1 MSINTFDNKKLLW
14 ATLQENNCFNGLPDN
29 TFSPVKQ
36 QFEDFVIQNDNSNS
50 SLVEK
55 NKKVIGS
62 MVKYLNNV
70 KLQANTQANTLANTP
85 ANTQANTHVTPAPIE
100 EIHKREDLQEQ
111 RQNMFQD
118 RLKKRQEEF
127 TSLIEKNRPKDIDFS
142 DKNKESYSN
151 IQQESERFIKQRE
164 KDLKTFPDQSKSTIQ
179 KLNIDNS
186 IVGNRTAKEATEN
199 IVININ
205 SEKNKKIKQS
215 KKQVSFQDGKHM
227 IDEGIDSNH
236 LIPEKKEKFNR
247 LKSPPP
253 PIAITDSS
261 DEDHGKNNQLSEI
274 FNFMSS
280 IEKKLDHL
288 EKKYHLLNNQITEI
302 KTRMDNKDVETVCND
317 LLQKVES
324 TTSIY
329 DLES

>member
-70 KLQANTQANTLANTP
+70 KLQANTQANTQSI
-85 ANTQANTHVTPAPIE
+85 TQPNTHVAPAPIE
-100 EIHKREDLQEQ
+100 ETHKREDLQEE

-118 RLKKRQEEF
+118 RLKKRQQEF

-164 KDLKTFPDQSKSTIQ
+164 KDLKTFPDQSKSEIH
-179 KLNIDNS
+179 KLSIDNS

-227 IDEGIDSNH
+227 IDEGNDSNE

-253 PIAITDSS
+253 QIAITDSS

-288 EKKYHLLNNQITEI
+288 DKNYNLLNNQITKI
-302 KTRMDNKDVETVCND
+302 KTRMDNKDVETVCKD
-317 LLQKVES
+317 LIQKVVS
-324 TTSIY
+324 TTDIC